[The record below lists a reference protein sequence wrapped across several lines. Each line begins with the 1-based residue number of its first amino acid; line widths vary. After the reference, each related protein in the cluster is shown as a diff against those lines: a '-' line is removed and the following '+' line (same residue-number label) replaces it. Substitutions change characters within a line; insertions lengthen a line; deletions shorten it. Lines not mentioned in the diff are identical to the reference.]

1 MRLRLLPWVW
11 GRLEICPKGWT
22 SRKNYVKEL
31 DTLTK
36 VLLPDVSLAANVKFV
51 EARLRQCGSI
61 ISLFVKC
68 LESLPNLHTLEV
80 GLVGGV
86 TIPLKKALKGV
97 KLPQIKTMVLP
108 PAAHPLLQHCCNVE
122 DVFCVVGC
130 ENRYSEEFLGSLASN
145 RDSKVKQLTIPLVSW
160 DDPSRFVA
168 ACPRLTEFTGTYHCS
183 PHPNRAQA
191 TETGE
196 LLDQAG
202 SARSAI
208 SELVNACKLLP
219 DFDTFQ
225 IVYYPPAMIHAR
237 TKHGGLEPAVVQLE
251 QEKRTLVEEVEGMKD
266 WALDCLRK
274 PDTGC
279 RGGGGKK
286 RKNITLRV
294 VELNSEVF
302 YLDPGTY
309 LQVRPITVGEY
320 KV

>member
-122 DVFCVVGC
+122 DVFCVVGY
-130 ENRYSEEFLGSLASN
+130 ENVSSEEFLGSLASN

-160 DDPSRFVA
+160 DNPSRFVV
-168 ACPRLTEFTGTYHCS
+168 ACPRLTEFTGTYHC
-183 PHPNRAQA
+183 PPRTQA
-191 TETGE
+191 TETG
-196 LLDQAG
+196 DPPDRAG
-202 SARSAI
+202 SARPAI
-208 SELVNACKLLP
+208 LELVNACKLLP
-219 DFDTFQ
+219 SFNTFE
-225 IVYYPPAMIHAR
+225 IMYYPPATIHAK
-237 TKHGGLEPAVVQLE
+237 TKCDGLEPSMVQRE
-251 QEKRTLVEEVEGMKD
+251 QQKRAMAEEVECMKD
-266 WALDCLRK
+266 WALDCLKK
-274 PDTGC
+274 PETGC
-279 RGGGGKK
+279 REGDGEE
-286 RKNITLRV
+286 RKNITMRV
-294 VELNSEVF
+294 VELNSEIF
-302 YLDPGTY
+302 HLDSGTY
-309 LQVRPITVGEY
+309 LQVRPMTVGEY